1 MCQSAVCD
9 SSTSSSAP
17 STTRHPLDEFFKNR
31 SALSLSLSVSA
42 PLKKE
47 VLCLPK
53 KFCLLAHIH
62 TLRERTEEAVVFKKA
77 AHTHSLA
84 YTTSQPA
91 LKLPVCVRA
100 AKPQTGAFCVSSN
113 NTPSHTHTDRACIR
127 FKKTENY
134 WR

>member
-1 MCQSAVCD
+1 M
-9 SSTSSSAP
+9 SSLKIA
-17 STTRHPLDEFFKNR
+17 L
-31 SALSLSLSVSA
+31 LSLSLSVSA

-113 NTPSHTHTDRACIR
+113 NTPSHTHRQSMHSLHENRELLAIKA
-127 FKKTENY
+127 KKSVHLECKTTN
-134 WR
+134 

>member
-1 MCQSAVCD
+1 M
-9 SSTSSSAP
+9 SSLKIA
-17 STTRHPLDEFFKNR
+17 L
-31 SALSLSLSVSA
+31 LSLSLSVSA

-100 AKPQTGAFCVSSN
+100 AKPQTGAFFVSSN
-113 NTPSHTHTDRACIR
+113 NTPSHTHRQSMHSLQENRELLAIKA
-127 FKKTENY
+127 KKSVHLECKTTN
-134 WR
+134 